1 VTEPVTEP
9 ETEPV
14 TEPETEPVTEPET
27 KSEQKPNKKGCFSV
41 IDAGLT
47 VMLLTG
53 VLGGAILLRKR
64 ED

>member
-9 ETEPV
+9 ETKP
-14 TEPETEPVTEPET
+14 
-27 KSEQKPNKKGCFSV
+27 EQKPNKKGCFSV